1 MKKKIVMMILI
12 VIQIIMITL
21 VFPFMVMEILF
32 NFNKKPFLALVL
44 KFVQFAAIIE
54 ARIDRVSYDEEINRA
69 DPDLVSRLGEIWE
82 DTGY

>member
-1 MKKKIVMMILI
+1 MKKKIVLVILI
-12 VIQIIMITL
+12 AIQVIMITL

-44 KFVQFAAIIE
+44 KFVQVAANIE
-54 ARIDRVSYDEEINRA
+54 ARMDNLSYEEEINQA
-69 DPDLVSRLGEIWE
+69 DPNLVSRLEEIWE